1 MGVLEKGITATIDLL
16 ALSELSS
23 LDSALVRQGHAH
35 MPTSVYGALHETKHT
50 VGWWNCFK
58 NNFVNADLCCIQ
70 CCQTCICLPAGF
82 LSEGFSSSL
91 KTLYLSPESR
101 TK

>member
-1 MGVLEKGITATIDLL
+1 
-16 ALSELSS
+16 
-23 LDSALVRQGHAH
+23 
-35 MPTSVYGALHETKHT
+35 MPTSVYGALHETKRT
-50 VGWWNCFK
+50 IGWGNCFK

-70 CCQTCICLPAGF
+70 CCQTCICLPTGF

-101 TK
+101 TKEKHSEQWQCVEAVKCALYIAGAGRW